1 MKLTLDRS
9 SVDNARLSLSGS
21 TTLAQS
27 SKKISVYLVI
37 NYVDKQGIFMGI
49 HCRQPFIIRYS
60 QTILFTDKFELLI
73 TCKLLHFPHSNICVS
88 YM

>member
-49 HCRQPFIIRYS
+49 HCR
-60 QTILFTDKFELLI
+60 
-73 TCKLLHFPHSNICVS
+73 
-88 YM
+88 